1 MQHRENKKTLGSQQL
16 DLRDLIG
23 IREWQKIQDNFSTI
37 TGVSLRTLDLEG
49 KLFTKQSNKPRM
61 CLLKKELCGNC
72 LPTFLGGRGVVNK
85 NFGFACKTSLH
96 NFLTPL
102 KLTDRVFGYIIIG
115 PVALVARKSKD
126 EYLKIA
132 LELGLDDT
140 QVFYDSVLEIKTL
153 SFHGMQ
159 SLLEL
164 IKDIAEYTLK
174 LAHQNLFKERGNIT
188 ALPGLTALLNA
199 MLDVAFEISQA
210 DIGSIMLLDE
220 KTDELTIQSAK
231 GIAHEIINNTRVK
244 LGNRICG
251 IAAKEAEAFLIDE
264 HFKDNRILSYL
275 ERPYLSSS
283 MIIPLKIENRAIGV
297 MNLGALETSPVRF
310 KRDDLKLMQK
320 LVDFTTLAIS
330 I

>member
-1 MQHRENKKTLGSQQL
+1 
-16 DLRDLIG
+16 
-23 IREWQKIQDNFSTI
+23 
-37 TGVSLRTLDLEG
+37 
-49 KLFTKQSNKPRM
+49 M

-85 NFGFACKTSLH
+85 NFGFACNTSLH
-96 NFLTPL
+96 NFITPL
-102 KLTDRVFGYIIIG
+102 KVNDKVLGYIIIG
-115 PVALVARKSKD
+115 PVTLVIRKAKN

-132 LELGLDDT
+132 QAIDLDDA
-140 QVFYDSVLEIKTL
+140 QAFYNAVLEIKNIL
-153 SFHGMQ
+153 FSWIQ
-159 SLLEL
+159 SLLQL

-174 LAHQNLFKERGNIT
+174 LAYQNLFKERRAFT

-231 GIAHEIINNTRVK
+231 GIAHEVINNTHVR
-244 LGNRICG
+244 LGNRIAG
-251 IAAKEAEAFLIDE
+251 VAAKEGEAFLIDE
-264 HFKDNRILSYL
+264 HFKDNRIRPYL

-283 MIIPLKIENRAIGV
+283 MVIPLKIENKAVGV
-297 MNLGALETSPVRF
+297 MNLGALATSPVRF

-320 LVDFTTLAIS
+320 LVDFTTLAIR